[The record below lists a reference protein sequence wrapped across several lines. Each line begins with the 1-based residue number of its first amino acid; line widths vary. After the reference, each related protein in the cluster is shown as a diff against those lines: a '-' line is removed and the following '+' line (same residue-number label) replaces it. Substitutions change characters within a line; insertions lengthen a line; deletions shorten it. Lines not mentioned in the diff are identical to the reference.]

1 MKPIYEC
8 EWCSFRSTIDVVEN
22 HERHCEKNPVN
33 IEKKKN

>member
-33 IEKKKN
+33 IEKKEN